1 MKLRLKQRATTLAI
15 FFALMAVLGSMVVVS
30 GVAPIRASSGHWAI
44 TKWFLAFSKN
54 RSVATHSLGIKAPE
68 LDDLG
73 RVRRGAGH
81 YETACANCHGSP
93 LRARSP
99 VALAMTPTPPL
110 LPPLVERRKPRE
122 LYYVVQ
128 HGILFAGMP
137 AWPTQKRPE
146 EVWDVVAFL
155 VRLPQ
160 IDRDEYLRLI
170 SPETRPAPLP
180 TADGV
185 ATAPLATCTR
195 CHGADGGGGPG
206 GAFPRLV
213 GQPSEYLLDSLEAY
227 AAGERHSGVMQTV
240 AAVLTDEERRV
251 LANHFGKMMAPGT
264 DPTASPED
272 SEAIAR
278 GRKIAEHGLPDA
290 NVPSCIDCHGPGEQ
304 PISENYPRLAGQ
316 PTWYLERQLRLFHAG
331 HRGGGANAHLM
342 DTVAANLQETSYR
355 DVAMYYSSL
364 GNASQEDD

>member
-1 MKLRLKQRATTLAI
+1 MKLRLKQRATTLAV
-15 FFALMAVLGSMVVVS
+15 FLGLLAMLGSIVVVT

-54 RSVATHSLGIKAPE
+54 RSVAAHSLGIEAPE
-68 LDDLG
+68 LDDPG

-110 LPPLVERRKPRE
+110 LSPLVERRKARE

-137 AWPTQKRPE
+137 AWPTQQRPD

-160 IDRDEYLRLI
+160 IDRDEYARLI
-170 SPETRPAPLP
+170 SQENGLTPLP

-195 CHGADGGGGPG
+195 CHGADGRGGPG

-213 GQPSEYLLDSLEAY
+213 GQPAQYLLESLEAY
-227 AAGERHSGVMQTV
+227 AAGKRHSGVMQTV
-240 AAVLTDEERRV
+240 AAVLTDEERRAF
-251 LANHFGKMMAPGT
+251 ANHFGEMSAPST
-264 DPTASPED
+264 DATALSGFQED
-272 SEAIAR
+272 RDAIAR
-278 GRKIAEHGLPDA
+278 GRQIAEHGLPDA
-290 NVPSCIDCHGPGEQ
+290 NVPSCIDCHGPGEL
-304 PISENYPRLAGQ
+304 PISDEYPRLAGQ
-316 PTWYLERQLRLFHAG
+316 PAWYLERQLRLFHTG
-331 HRGGGANAHLM
+331 HRGGTNAHLM
-342 DTVAANLQETSYR
+342 DPIAAGLPEAMYR
-355 DVAMYYSSL
+355 DVALYYSSL
-364 GNASQEDD
+364 AAD